1 MRGSRVL
8 HVPNLLC
15 LPFLSLTLKLKQKSV
30 TSTVPFETYK
40 QLHPTLSLFH
50 SNYAFRHIHTDTFSF
65 SLRKLCY
72 TLPTSKVCRTCIH
85 WSGEL
90 PCRYNNFDFSG
101 FNSLSFFFFFLNS
114 TWIFVITAIFD
125 SSLCNT
131 FCYSVFYKTT
141 DWWEN
146 NWYQILGFV
155 DSMICLILLFELDWF
170 TSLPVMHKISKLFLL
185 LNRIKP
191 RSPTSWL
198 ALFSVFWTI

>member
-101 FNSLSFFFFFLNS
+101 FNSLSFFFFF
-114 TWIFVITAIFD
+114 WILHEYLLLLQYLILVYAILFVILCFIRLLIDEKITDIKFWV
-125 SSLCNT
+125 SLT
-131 FCYSVFYKTT
+131 VWYVWFCFL
-141 DWWEN
+141 N
-146 NWYQILGFV
+146 
-155 DSMICLILLFELDWF
+155 LIG
-170 TSLPVMHKISKLFLL
+170 SLHSQWCIRLANFFF
-185 LNRIKP
+185 
-191 RSPTSWL
+191 SW
-198 ALFSVFWTI
+198 TG

>member
-1 MRGSRVL
+1 MLFAIYIPIR
-8 HVPNLLC
+8 
-15 LPFLSLTLKLKQKSV
+15 FLS
-30 TSTVPFETYK
+30 PWE
-40 QLHPTLSLFH
+40 
-50 SNYAFRHIHTDTFSF
+50 NYAIRYQH
-65 SLRKLCY
+65 LRFVEPVFTEVESYLAGTI
-72 TLPTSKVCRTCIH
+72 TLISVDSIR
-85 WSGEL
+85 L
-90 PCRYNNFDFSG
+90 A
-101 FNSLSFFFFFLNS
+101 FFFFLNS